1 MVSSKFQKNNIALR
15 NDIKKALRKA
25 VKKQL
30 IPNLSLIAINTRTT
44 PRTQL
49 KTLEKV
55 LFGID
60 KHINENKKISW
71 ASIQR
76 THEAQINRRIENYE
90 PEIINPKQGVNLF
103 STKNKTINNI
113 KPPYNRSVNIT
124 VYVKMGNEN
133 RPVRVFSLVNI
144 NNYIVENLNIRFNK
158 NIKDDALEKFL
169 EVLAR
174 IDPET
179 EKIISTILNSVEGF
193 IVIEDKGRIQER
205 RGMNFKKKNVRRE
218 TANKNMF
225 KYIKYSTLPI
235 NDDLKNLF
243 VKDVNDYVKENYEGD
258 SCLFTEII
266 NIYKTSFDK
275 NNDNKQLKFQL
286 TYETLYELVF
296 NKPFIKGVAHEAT
309 LEDMTVFFS
318 KFRLSCVAFNIDYKI
333 VYKYHPVQDDLKINR
348 DISPETCYLLIH
360 DGHVEAMNHG
370 LKSLAQIIE
379 KYKNEDDSDE
389 EDEDENDK
397 KLDDYHIQKD
407 NEDKIYTYC
416 QNMNEFVRVIAGLN
430 LDEEKDRKINIDY
443 AGDIH
448 ELLNHFILNLR
459 YNPKLKIMKKSIC
472 GFSFVANDNIINVRQ
487 AGFNPDNMTVIFE
500 DEEQYLLYETFY
512 KKMYKALISPHTKS
526 NYNSE
531 FINVLDNI
539 KCYPITGMWHENVMK
554 MEEERDDTNNKLFGY
569 DIQKCFTSALMEMKF
584 LPVFNRFDTW
594 QKYNGEEIQD
604 YSFYVVEHREDD
616 VNDPDYMIMPKR
628 YNVVVGYV
636 INKRDMHLDVLY
648 KATPYKLVK
657 NDTPKIIED
666 IYKSKLHL
674 HHKKNM
680 VNIVIGM
687 LSKRKHSFMNSIYT
701 DDADE
706 GHQLNKDNKNP
717 LCVFGEGEGKRYC
730 VLKTHESELRDG
742 FMPIS
747 TFIHNIA
754 CLKMAELMDKILL
767 AGGKP
772 LCIKTDCIVVDEPC
786 LEIEKIK
793 VNYEGFAIKEHAE
806 KYYNIGNIRM
816 EEDKKMQSK
825 RLQFFK
831 NGYFIGNTNT
841 KINKV
846 KVDDEWDK
854 KQVVEAIDQN
864 NRLIVKGNVA
874 GAGKSQAC
882 KDYIDSVGREKGL
895 FITPYGNLGCELIKE
910 GYNAITLH
918 SLLGILLN
926 DTMNEEKAKPF
937 DVSEID
943 VIVFD
948 EVYCHATGQLE
959 RIMTYMDKHKEKK
972 FLATGDSNQ
981 LEPIGEKLNV
991 KDKAEYYDYIIGVM
1005 FPNQIFLQDSKRLKN
1020 KEDQERLKQVKY
1032 DIFSGEMSMKEVI
1045 YKHFEKNIINNLEDM
1060 KGYGVCTRNK
1070 TVDAVNNYQHKKQKC
1085 NQVIKVNINDVLY
1098 YKGLELVCRKHLII
1112 TKTEK
1117 KQIVSKQ
1124 RYIINHTYKIKK
1136 VSKTEFLLEDWNNNE
1151 YTLNTNFL
1159 SYFSLNYARTG
1170 YSVQG
1175 ITICGAITIFNI
1187 QDFMFS
1193 PRHFYTALSRVR
1205 YLEDV
1210 FIYIDDN
1217 DEMNVLEEEQ
1227 LFIKNCIWKIKGYEM
1242 SDKKKTFKWEER
1254 EYVDVAWITKK
1265 MYECEG
1271 VCYRCHCE
1279 LEYMKYGFREEKQF
1293 SVNRLDNN
1301 KPHTKDNCELICFN
1315 CNRNLK

>member
-1 MVSSKFQKNNIALR
+1 MVSKFQKDNIALR
-15 NDIKKALRKA
+15 KEIKKSLHKA
-25 VKKQL
+25 VKKNL
-30 IPNLSLIAINTRTT
+30 VPNLSLIAINARTT
-44 PRTQL
+44 PRSQI
-49 KTLEKV
+49 KTLQKV
-55 LFGID
+55 LYGIE
-60 KHINENKKISW
+60 KHVNENKKLSW

-76 THEAQINRRIENYE
+76 THDDKINRKMDDLYE
-90 PEIINPKQGVNLF
+90 PEIEHPKQGVNMF
-103 STKNKTINNI
+103 SRKNININNI
-113 KPPYNRSVNIT
+113 RPPYNRAIEIN
-124 VYVKMGNEN
+124 VYVETTEGDK
-133 RPVRVFSLVNI
+133 RVRDFNMVNI
-144 NNYIVENLNIRFNK
+144 NNYIVENLNIRFNRK
-158 NIKDDALEKFL
+158 IKKDALDKFL

-179 EKIISTILNSVEGF
+179 EKIISTILKSEEGY
-193 IVIEDKGRIQER
+193 IIIKDKGEVAV
-205 RGMNFKKKNVRRE
+205 RGKGMLFKKKNVRRE
-218 TANKNMF
+218 QANKNMF
-225 KYIKYSTLPI
+225 KYIKYTTLPI
-235 NDDLKNLF
+235 KEDLKNLF
-243 VKDVNDYVKENYEGD
+243 VKDVNDYVKDNYEKD

-266 NIYKTSFDK
+266 NIYKKSFDK
-275 NNDNKQLKFQL
+275 CNEKKVLKFQL
-286 TYETLYELVF
+286 TYESLYELVF

-309 LEDMTVFFS
+309 LEDMTVFFA
-318 KFRLSCVAFNIDYKI
+318 KFRLACVAFNIDYKI
-333 VYKYHPVQDDLKINR
+333 VYKYHPDQDGNKINNN
-348 DISPETCYLLIH
+348 INPETCYLLIH
-360 DGHVEAMNHG
+360 DGHVEALNHG
-370 LKSLAQIIE
+370 LKSLAQLIE
-379 KYKNEDDSDE
+379 KYKQ
-389 EDEDENDK
+389 EDECDDVEEEHEEK
-397 KLDDYHIQKD
+397 KQEDYHIQRD
-407 NEDKIYTYC
+407 EEKIYTYC
-416 QNMNEFVRVIAGLN
+416 QNMNEFVRIIAGLK

-448 ELLNHFILNLR
+448 ELLNYFILNLN
-459 YNPKLKIMKKSIC
+459 YNPKLKVMRKSIC
-472 GFSFVANDNIINVRQ
+472 GFSFVANDNTINVRQ

-500 DEEQYLLYETFY
+500 DEEQYILYETYY
-512 KKMYKALISPHTKS
+512 KKLYKALISTHTRS
-526 NYNSE
+526 TYNSE
-531 FINVLDNI
+531 FISVLDNI
-539 KCYPITGMWHENVMK
+539 KCYPSTGLWC
-554 MEEERDDTNNKLFGY
+554 DDLEGIEDRKLYGY

-594 QKYNGEEIQD
+594 HKYNGGELED
-604 YSFYVVEHREDD
+604 YTFYVVEHREDD
-616 VNDPDYMIMPKR
+616 VNDPDFMIMPKR

-636 INKRDMHLDVLY
+636 LKKRDMHINVIY
-648 KATPYKLVK
+648 EARPYKLIK
-657 NDTPKIIED
+657 NDTPKIFEE

-680 VNIVIGM
+680 ANIVIGM
-687 LSKRKHSFMNSIYT
+687 LSKRQNSFMNSLYT
-701 DDADE
+701 EDE
-706 GHQLNKDNKNP
+706 EEAYQLNKDNKNP
-717 LCVFGEGEGKRYC
+717 LCVFGEGEAKRYC
-730 VLKTHESELRDG
+730 VLKTHVSELSDG

-754 CLKMAELMDKILL
+754 CLKMAQLVDKILL

-772 LCIKTDCIVVDEPC
+772 LSIKTDCIVVDEPC
-786 LEIEKIK
+786 LELEKVK
-793 VNYEGFAIKEHAE
+793 VNYEGFAVKDHAE
-806 KYYNIGNIRM
+806 KFYNIGNVRM
-816 EEDKKMQSK
+816 EENKKLQKK
-825 RLQFFK
+825 RLQFFR
-831 NGYFIGNTNT
+831 NGYYLAYIDK
-841 KINKV
+841 KINRV
-846 KVDDEWDK
+846 KVEDEWDK
-854 KQVVEAIDQN
+854 NQVVKAIKEN
-864 NRLIVKGNVA
+864 NRMIIKGNVA

-882 KDYIDSVGREKGL
+882 KDYIDSIGRERGI

-926 DTMNEEKAKPF
+926 ETLNEERAKPY
-937 DVSEID
+937 DVSDID

-948 EVYCHATGQLE
+948 EVYCHTTAHLE
-959 RIMTYMDKHKEKK
+959 RIMSYMEKNNDKK

-1005 FPNQIFLQDSKRLKN
+1005 FPNQIFLQDSKRLKT

-1045 YKHFEKNIINNLEDM
+1045 DKHFQSNIISKLEDM
-1060 KGYGVCTRNK
+1060 RGYGICTRNK

-1085 NQVIKVNINDVLY
+1085 NQVIKVNINGVLY
-1098 YKGLELVCRKHLII
+1098 YKGMELVCRKHLII

-1124 RYIINHTYKIKK
+1124 RFIINHTYKIKK
-1136 VSKTEFLLEDWNNNE
+1136 VSKCEFVLEDWGGGE

-1175 ITICGAITIFNI
+1175 ITICGAITIFNVG
-1187 QDFMFS
+1187 DFMFS

-1210 FIYIDDN
+1210 FIYIDDK

-1242 SDKKKTFKWEER
+1242 SDKKKGFKWEEG

-1271 VCYRCHCE
+1271 VCYRCHAS
-1279 LEYMKYGFREEKQF
+1279 LEFLNYNHMDEKQF

-1301 KPHTKDNCELICFN
+1301 KPHTKDNCEIICFL